1 MKACTI
7 DATNAAHVAA
17 GSHVMRDSKPLR
29 RLAELNSLG
38 EGWYIAKRT
47 AAITMTVESGLMLLS
62 AREGVSFLAF
72 FFCGIFAVVAGAI
85 AASCDVTNL
94 RQRFGEVDDV

>member
-1 MKACTI
+1 MKARTI
-7 DATNAAHVAA
+7 DATSAAHVAA
-17 GSHVMRDSKPLR
+17 GSHVMRDSERLR

-47 AAITMTVESGLMLLS
+47 AAVTMTVESGLMLLS

-72 FFCGIFAVVAGAI
+72 FFCGIFSVVAGAI
-85 AASCDVTNL
+85 AASCDVTSL
-94 RQRFGEVDDV
+94 RRRFGEVDDV